1 MLSVMQQIA
10 ILAAMWLL
18 LSSAQCLRGVL
29 HLYSNRVH
37 TRGMERL
44 KDALAPG
51 KQTAALIIA
60 LQEFQKTQIFLL
72 LAIQVVSLLALVYTT
87 WLDAHTSPQLIWNAA
102 FMVLL
107 STAGVYPIIL
117 GLLTL
122 RKSKGH
128 LEWFTLIISLACV
141 VVSLATWARV
151 SRIDLGAIK
160 LEQDDLVSD
169 ECGGINPM
177 RYCRTSGMSL
187 STYGIGSEP
196 VFRETL
202 SISPVCVMLYLVVEK
217 AVGSVATRFKLSWTP
232 SRATN
237 VLHAFR
243 QRLIWIPGWIGNV
256 LRVAV
261 LLCAEAW
268 LLWGNIMI
276 FQLVYR
282 VWADVDYEGR
292 VWTIGQVIGVGVWIP
307 VFIEY
312 IYSALGRL
320 FLSKTDRN
328 IARS

>member
-1 MLSVMQQIA
+1 MLSIIQQIA

-18 LSSAQCLRGVL
+18 LSSAQWLRNVLRVYSDRAHARGVG
-29 HLYSNRVH
+29 RV
-37 TRGMERL
+37 EE
-44 KDALAPG
+44 ALAPG
-51 KQTAALIIA
+51 RQTAALIIA

-72 LAIQVVSLLALVYTT
+72 LALQVVSLLALVHTT
-87 WLDAHTSPQLIWNAA
+87 WLDAHTSPQLISNAA

-128 LEWFTLIISLACV
+128 LEWFTLVVSLACV
-141 VVSLATWARV
+141 VVSLATWTKV

-160 LEQDDLVSD
+160 LQQDDLISD

-177 RYCRTSGMSL
+177 RYCTMSGVSL
-187 STYGIGSEP
+187 RSYGISSQLI
-196 VFRETL
+196 FRQRL
-202 SISPVCVMLYLVVEK
+202 SIGPVCVMLYLVIEK
-217 AVGSVATRFKLSWTP
+217 ATSVATRFKMSWTP
-232 SRATN
+232 SWATN

-243 QRLIWIPGWIGNV
+243 QRLIWIPGWIRNV
-256 LRVAV
+256 LRVTL

-268 LLWGNIMI
+268 LLWGNVMI
-276 FQLVYR
+276 FQLVYEI
-282 VWADVDYEGR
+282 WADMDYEGR

-312 IYSALGRL
+312 LYSALRRL
-320 FLSKTDRN
+320 LLSTIDRI
-328 IARS
+328 IAKS